1 MTGVVRRA
9 LTLVAPV
16 ALVVGLTS
24 PAGATAKRTPTTL
37 SQQQKAEKAQI
48 NAQIQSLRSQV
59 DEVSNEEA
67 DLLGKIDEVQ
77 SRRADLDARVAS
89 LDRQISTQQGAVDD
103 AEAKLNELQGEF
115 VRAQTKLQISEGQ
128 VASAHQ
134 ELRDRAV
141 AAYIGNP
148 QAAAAGA
155 MFRAQDM
162 HELVTS
168 VSYFESIVQAQR
180 RSLGR
185 YTVLRDGVEALR
197 LSLDKTK
204 NDAKAE
210 RDVIVGKQADLEAT
224 RQAQDDVRQQVA
236 ADEKQKQ
243 TLLDEVQSRKSEF
256 EAQIATLRA
265 QSDAIGG
272 VLRGVQSGQ
281 GPAPSGHGVLSSPI
295 PGAPITSTF
304 GPRMHPIFHVI
315 RMHTGV
321 DFGASAGIPIE
332 AAADGVVVSAG
343 PLGGYGNATVID
355 HGNSLATLYA
365 HQSAINVTAGQRVIR
380 GEVIGLVGCTG
391 FCTGPHLH
399 FEVRVNG
406 TPVDPL
412 PYL

>member
-1 MTGVVRRA
+1 
-9 LTLVAPV
+9 
-16 ALVVGLTS
+16 
-24 PAGATAKRTPTTL
+24 
-37 SQQQKAEKAQI
+37 
-48 NAQIQSLRSQV
+48 
-59 DEVSNEEA
+59 
-67 DLLGKIDEVQ
+67 
-77 SRRADLDARVAS
+77 
-89 LDRQISTQQGAVDD
+89 
-103 AEAKLNELQGEF
+103 
-115 VRAQTKLQISEGQ
+115 
-128 VASAHQ
+128 
-134 ELRDRAV
+134 
-141 AAYIGNP
+141 
-148 QAAAAGA
+148 

-185 YTVLRDGVEALR
+185 YTVLRDSVEALR
-197 LSLDKTK
+197 LSLDTTK
-204 NDAKAE
+204 NQARAE
-210 RDVIVGKQADLEAT
+210 RDVIVGKQADLEAS

-236 ADEKQKQ
+236 ADEQQKQ
-243 TLLDEVQSRKSEF
+243 ALLDQVQSRKAEF
-256 EAQIATLRA
+256 EAQIAGLRA

-281 GPAPSGHGVLSSPI
+281 GPAPSGHGVLASPI
-295 PGAPITSTF
+295 SGAPITSTF
-304 GPRMHPIFHVI
+304 GPRMHPIFHEV

-321 DFGASAGIPIE
+321 DFGASAGTPIQ
-332 AAADGVVVSAG
+332 AASDGVVVSAG

-365 HQSAINVTAGQRVIR
+365 HQSMVDVAAGQHVTR
-380 GEVIGLVGCTG
+380 GQIIGLVGCTG